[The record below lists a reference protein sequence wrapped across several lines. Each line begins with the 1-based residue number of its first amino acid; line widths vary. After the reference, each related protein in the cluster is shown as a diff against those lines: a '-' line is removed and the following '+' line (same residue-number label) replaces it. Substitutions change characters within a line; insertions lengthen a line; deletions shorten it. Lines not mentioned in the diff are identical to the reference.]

1 MTQDATGVALTS
13 AALVSGK
20 RYEKT
25 DNTAEPMTRTASVV
39 VVLCLSAR
47 LLAAAPLVQVNTLD
61 GRTIEGELQTI
72 TSEAV
77 AVQTGDTQSKI
88 NSAELHSLS
97 LKPMAEPP
105 STKPSAWVELADGSR
120 VPATSFL
127 SKDGKVTVALTDGAQ
142 LAINVKQVR
151 SVRYSKLDDPEA
163 EASASEA
170 TGDLLGI
177 RKRDNV
183 DFMEGV
189 IGDVTK
195 EAVHFTVEG
204 QSIPVNPARV
214 DSLVYAKR
222 AADGNAPAPACIVE
236 ETSGAELR
244 AKSVELV
251 EGKLRLTLL
260 AGGNV
265 ERPLEAVR
273 RLDFSAGRLTYLSD
287 LKPQSVE
294 WTPFFDLGKQSPAL
308 AKFLGPRFD
317 RGREDSVMR
326 LDEKEY
332 KRGVSLT
339 SRTKM
344 VYRLPAQS
352 KRFRAVAGI
361 DDGVGNLGSVQ
372 LVIQGDDRQLYSG
385 KLGGSDPPVELD
397 LDLAGVRRLTIL
409 VDFGD
414 DLDVADHLNLC
425 EARIVK

>member
-1 MTQDATGVALTS
+1 
-13 AALVSGK
+13 
-20 RYEKT
+20 
-25 DNTAEPMTRTASVV
+25 VV
-39 VVLCLSAR
+39 
-47 LLAAAPLVQVNTLD
+47 AAAPIVQVNTLD
-61 GRTIEGELQTI
+61 GRTIEGELQSI
-72 TSEAV
+72 TSDSV
-77 AVQTGDTQSKI
+77 AVTSGGDESKVK
-88 NSAELHSLS
+88 SAELHSLA
-97 LKPMAEPP
+97 LKTPAEPS
-105 STKPSAWVELADGSR
+105 STKPTAWVELADGSR

-127 SKDGKVTVALTDGAQ
+127 SKDGKVTVTLTDGAQ
-142 LAINVKQVR
+142 LAVSVKQVR

-163 EASASEA
+163 EASATEA

-183 DFMEGV
+183 DFLEGA

-195 EAVHFTVEG
+195 EAVHFSVEG
-204 QSIPVNPARV
+204 QSIPVNPSRV
-214 DSLVYAKR
+214 DSLVFARR
-222 AADGNAPAPACIVE
+222 ASDDPGPAPACVVE
-236 ETSGAELR
+236 ETSGAALK

-251 EGKLRLTLL
+251 DGKLRLALL
-260 AGGNV
+260 AGGTV
-265 ERPLEAVR
+265 ERPLDAVR

-308 AKFLGPRFD
+308 ARFLGPRFD
-317 RGREDSVMR
+317 RGREDTVMR
-326 LDEKEY
+326 LEEKEY

-344 VYRLPAQS
+344 VYRLPSGS
-352 KRFRAVAGI
+352 KRFRALAGI

-385 KLGGSDPPVELD
+385 KLTGSDPPVELD

-414 DLDVADHLNLC
+414 DWDVADHLNLC

>member
-1 MTQDATGVALTS
+1 
-13 AALVSGK
+13 
-20 RYEKT
+20 
-25 DNTAEPMTRTASVV
+25 MTRTA
-39 VVLCLSAR
+39 LLIAALILSAPF
-47 LLAAAPLVQVNTLD
+47 LAAAPQVQVNTLD
-61 GRTIEGELQTI
+61 GRAIEGELQSVN
-72 TSEAV
+72 SESV
-77 AVQTGDTQSKI
+77 SVQTGGSETTIKSI
-88 NSAELHSLS
+88 ELHSLS
-97 LKPMAEPP
+97 LKAPAEPP
-105 STKPSAWVELADGSR
+105 SQKPTAWVELADGSR
-120 VPATSFL
+120 FPATSYL
-127 SKDGKVTVALTDGAQ
+127 AKDGKVTLTLTDGAQ
-142 LAINVKQVR
+142 LAVSVKQVR

-163 EASASEA
+163 EASATEA

-183 DFMEGV
+183 DFLEGA

-195 EAVHFTVEG
+195 EAVHFTVDG
-204 QSIPVNPARV
+204 QSIPVNPSRV
-214 DSLVYAKR
+214 DSLVYAGR
-222 AADGNAPAPACIVE
+222 AANGAGPAPACIME
-236 ETSGAELR
+236 ETSGASLK
-244 AKSVELV
+244 AKSIELAD
-251 EGKLRLTLL
+251 GKLRLVLL
-260 AGGNV
+260 AGGTI
-265 ERPLEAVR
+265 ERPLDVVR

-287 LKPQSVE
+287 LKPESVE

-308 AKFLGPRFD
+308 ARFLGPRFD
-317 RGREDSVMR
+317 RGREDPVMR
-326 LDEKEY
+326 LDEKAY

-352 KRFRAVAGI
+352 KRFRALAGI

-385 KLGGSDPPVELD
+385 KHTGNDPPVDLD